1 MREVTFVSQNI
12 DKWKKFENLLQNKDN
27 HNPDEISN
35 LYVQVIDDLS
45 YSRTF
50 YPTSPTSNYLN
61 ELTGKAH
68 QAIYKNKKEKGNRI
82 INFWKIELPTLFYNS
97 RRQFFI
103 SFLVFIVAALI
114 GAVSAAND
122 DTFVRLIMGDG
133 YVNMTIEN
141 IKNGDALAVY
151 KHGSS
156 LFMFFAIT
164 INNIF
169 VGLKTFGSGIFISIG
184 TIYSLFFNGVM
195 LGSFQYFFYQYGVL
209 GESVLTIWLH
219 GVIEIS
225 VIIVSGCA
233 GLVLGN
239 SILFP
244 GTYSRLESFRNGA
257 KQGLKI
263 VIGTVPFFIIAG
275 FIESFITRHARAS
288 HIFDAVLIFLSL
300 VLIIGYFVVYPAWLH
315 KKARNTN

>member
-1 MREVTFVSQNI
+1 MREVTFVSQNV
-12 DKWKKFENLLQNKDN
+12 DKWKTFENLLTNKDN

-45 YSRTF
+45 YARTF
-50 YPTSPTSNYLN
+50 YPTSPTAVYLN
-61 ELTGKAH
+61 QLTGKAH
-68 QAIYKNKKEKGNRI
+68 QAIYKNKKEKGSRI
-82 INFWKIELPTLFYNS
+82 IRFWKEELPTLFYNS

-103 SFLVFIVAALI
+103 SFLVFMIAALI

-122 DTFVRLIMGDG
+122 DSFIRLILGDD

-151 KHGSS
+151 KSGSS
-156 LFMFFAIT
+156 VMMFWEIT
-164 INNIF
+164 TNNIF
-169 VGLKTFGSGIFISIG
+169 VGLKTFGSGIFLGVG
-184 TIYSLFFNGVM
+184 TILSLFYNGVM
-195 LGSFQYFFYQYGVL
+195 LGAFQYFFYTYGL
-209 GESVLTIWLH
+209 LQQSVLTVWLH
-219 GVIEIS
+219 GTIEIS

-244 GTYSRLESFRNGA
+244 GTYSRLDSFQMGA

-288 HIFDAVLIFLSL
+288 YFFDAVLISLSL
-300 VLIIGYFVVYPAWLH
+300 ILIIGYFVVYPVWLH
-315 KKARNTN
+315 KKAKNKS